1 MKPVPANVGEQFRM
15 MKFKPDW
22 KVIFWRG
29 RWLPIVL
36 LVMAATGF
44 TPAQERPVF
53 RSVNLTNF
61 YTEIFNGTN
70 AGKSSSGNAA
80 TQLPQGEQT
89 LDGIPYHI
97 GGRLEVTGLDAARNG
112 DFRNAQVEGIP
123 IGQKA
128 ARLHLLHGAAHG
140 VKNGIPMSSLVLHY
154 AGGETR
160 SVRLTYGVHARNW
173 MRDAGEKHSRLADP
187 NSSLAWSNFGADS
200 PATQTPGTFEIESL
214 LTQKTE
220 NSGKYDFIKGWYG
233 ADSLSVIANSSGQ
246 TVRVPGTAKAHGVA
260 VHPSPMRRVIIG
272 WRSLVAG
279 TLRVEGAVQ
288 RVHADCGNG
297 VDWTVELQHGATRR
311 LLASGTAQSAKEV
324 KFGPF
329 VNLAVEPGDML
340 AVSIG
345 PRGGNHSCDLTTVDL
360 NVSDGK
366 RAWNLAR
373 DVSPDIL
380 AGNPHADR
388 LGNAG
393 VWYFLSEPDKPDRAE
408 RTPDGMRRL
417 FKTTFDNP
425 LPDREIVSLDV
436 VSLFGKASPIIF
448 ALTLEEKA
456 GVTLLQP
463 APGKTTAKSAWHPD
477 SAYRQELLL
486 RVTGADGKTPLTNAV
501 AQLSITDDASTYF
514 FGETAVDA
522 SGTGRLAFPVQQ
534 TLLVRLVVT
543 APGHALEVVTAS
555 PFDSKGV
562 PPEMSVRLARGSKVG
577 GVVQSLNGL
586 PVYDA
591 EVMISRLTKIGEAD
605 FTRTVYDIVS
615 TDAAGRWVSERLPP
629 ALGGFSFNVSHP
641 DYNSVIYE
649 SAVPGVSN
657 RFQVRPEDLTTGL
670 AVMKMPAKMRV
681 NGLVTDARG
690 AAMTNVDVVLYTE
703 SYGNRRSRTDTNGAF
718 LFVATEPSKG
728 AVLVQASNFAPVF
741 QAVEV
746 ESGFKPIRITPVK
759 GLPLKARVLGP
770 DGVPVPGA
778 SVELTSWN
786 NTRLASWR
794 TMTDDEGRFQW
805 PNAPIGV
812 LVFSVSKNNYS
823 EGYLRVAV
831 PAVGETSMTL
841 RRNSRLYGSVVDAQ
855 TGNLLDFYMLIRG
868 HRDSPDEP
876 MRWNRSYAEPIRRGY
891 FSATINDTTG
901 GETRL
906 LLEAPGYLPL
916 ISDPITKAGY
926 FTNRYVLRRGS
937 GPRGVV
943 QLPDGTPAPKVTVV
957 LGDSSRE
964 PRIAYA
970 GEITRDTNVTASVF
984 TDSAGRFEL
993 PSRPE
998 DKNIFASGTFGFART
1013 TVRELAATGKI
1024 ILQPWGHIR
1033 GTLRVGDK
1041 AQWYQLITLHNR
1053 ENDVGETG
1061 RPNLT
1066 MDRSA
1071 RVDESGA
1078 MKGIFAFDRVPPGE
1092 WQVSVQ
1098 NRFRNYSQS
1107 PVILSHGEPVVV
1119 KPGLTNEVTIGG
1131 GGISVTGRVETTS
1144 IEAFDIDWLRDA
1156 HTLVLQ
1162 VPGIPDLTPP
1172 NLARAKNPAERQK
1185 LTQEFNRR
1193 ENSFWSSEKGRA
1205 AALAQRTYALIFQTN
1220 GTFYAHN
1227 IPPGSYQ
1234 LTIAPTIV
1242 LPDKYTRG
1250 LLGLISRKVVVRP
1263 PVEGGV
1269 FDFGTLKMEVKA
1281 PARPGHPAPSFV
1293 AKTFDGRTIRPEDFH
1308 GKFLLIDFWSAASEY
1323 RNTELQTLREL
1334 SIQETNRLVVLSL
1347 NLDAD
1352 MRTAESFVKM
1362 SEMSWLQGCLGAWAE
1377 SGVPSAYGVEAPGLI
1392 LVDPEGRLATRVLN
1406 GEYVR
1411 RTIYK
1416 FLDGPHTDN
1425 VWDFAYADDMD
1436 GLARL
1441 VRAKSAGD
1449 LNMEAALFKSIQ
1461 SAASDRRLPLTASVL
1476 EWGTGLVTRLLTTP
1490 EGPPRRTA
1498 WISTPLIDAPTSSPW
1513 AYQVRRCSDG
1523 RSARLISSFP
1533 ISEYLT
1539 GTLSSSPFLLPP
1551 DLSFYLAG
1559 HDGNAEKSRRR
1570 LNIVRL
1576 IDATIKEVL
1585 REVSAPGSDTA
1596 QRISWNLGEFAGR
1609 RGYIEATDALTGGS
1623 YAWLALGRFQ
1633 PALPELEMEIPAEGF
1648 SSRQAGADL
1657 VRMLKLVAFV
1667 PQLSAIFADRKNDE
1681 HSRAAAGRA
1690 LIALSN
1696 PNSTTLDPVLAAV
1709 SQSGEPDSLRAK
1721 IATYFT
1727 EIHSYSTRIINQ
1739 RIADAMPGAS
1749 PGLRSAFAGGLTSG
1763 RAGCQV
1769 FIKSIEDGKI
1779 SPVMLREKGMVERLR
1794 SHLQNEDKLRIDALL
1809 AKLPRRNAAG
1819 N

>member
-1 MKPVPANVGEQFRM
+1 M
-15 MKFKPDW
+15 MRFKPDW
-22 KVIFWRG
+22 KVIFWPG
-29 RWLPIVL
+29 RWLLAVL
-36 LVMAATGF
+36 LVMAATGL

-53 RSVNLTNF
+53 RPVNLTNF

-70 AGKSSSGNAA
+70 SGKSFSGNAA
-80 TQLPQGEQT
+80 TQLPHDEQT
-89 LDGIPYHI
+89 LDGTPYHI

-140 VKNGIPMSSLVLHY
+140 VKDGIPMSSLVLHY

-187 NSSLAWSNFGADS
+187 NSILAWSNFEADS
-200 PATQTPGTFEIESL
+200 PAAQTAGTFEIASL
-214 LTQKTE
+214 LTQKME
-220 NSGKYDFIKGWYG
+220 NSGKYDFIKGWSG
-233 ADSLSVIANSSGQ
+233 ADSLSIIANSSDQ
-246 TVRVPGTAKAHGVA
+246 TVRVPGNAKAHGVA
-260 VHPSPMRRVIIG
+260 VHPSPKRRVLIG
-272 WRSLVAG
+272 WRSPVAA

-288 RVHADCGNG
+288 RAHADCGSG

-329 VNLAVEPGDML
+329 VNLAVEAGDML
-340 AVSIG
+340 AVSVG
-345 PRGGNHSCDLTTVDL
+345 PRGGNHSCDLTEVDL

-366 RAWNLAR
+366 RAWNLAK
-373 DVSPDIL
+373 DVSPNIL

-393 VWYFLSEPDKPDRAE
+393 VWYFFSEPDKPDRAE
-408 RTPDGMRRL
+408 RTPDGVRRL

-456 GVTLLQP
+456 GVPLLQP
-463 APGKTTAKSAWHPD
+463 ATGKPTTKSAGHPD

-555 PFDSKGV
+555 PLDPKGV
-562 PPEMSVRLARGSKVG
+562 PREMSVRLARGSKSG
-577 GVVQSLNGL
+577 GVVQSLNGS
-586 PVYDA
+586 PVSDA

-615 TDAAGRWVSERLPP
+615 TDAAGRWVSERLPRAP
-629 ALGGFSFNVSHP
+629 GGFSFNVSHP
-641 DYNSVIYE
+641 DYNPVTYE

-657 RFQVRPEDLTTGL
+657 RFQVRPEDLTASL

-703 SYGNRRSRTDTNGAF
+703 SYGNRRGRTDTNGAF

-746 ESGFKPIRITPVK
+746 ESGSKPIRITPVK
-759 GLPLKARVLGP
+759 GLPLKARVFDQ
-770 DGVPVPGA
+770 DGTPVAGA
-778 SVELTSWN
+778 SVELASWN

-794 TMTDDEGRFQW
+794 TLTDDEGRFQW

-812 LVFSVSKNNYS
+812 LVFSISKNNYS
-823 EGYLRVAV
+823 ETYLRTAV
-831 PAVGETSMTL
+831 PAVGEAAVTL
-841 RRNSRLYGSVVDAQ
+841 RKYSRHYGSVVDAE
-855 TGNLLDFYMLIRG
+855 TGALVNSLTLIRG
-868 HRDSPDEP
+868 QRNAPDEP
-876 MRWNRSYAEPIRRGY
+876 MRWNRGYADTIKRGN
-891 FSATINDTTG
+891 FSVSVSDVAG
-901 GETRL
+901 GETCL
-906 LLEAPGYLPL
+906 LLEASGYLPL
-916 ISDPITKAGY
+916 VSDPITKAGY
-926 FTNRYVLRRGS
+926 FTNRYALRRGS

-943 QLPDGTPAPKVTVV
+943 LRPDGTPATNVTVV
-957 LGDSSRE
+957 LADPVRE
-964 PRIAYA
+964 PRIEYA
-970 GEITRDTNVTASVF
+970 GAITRDSYGGASDVS
-984 TDSAGRFEL
+984 DHAGRFEL
-993 PSRPE
+993 APRAD
-998 DKNIFASGTFGFART
+998 DKNIFAAGPSGFAQT

-1024 ILQPWGHIR
+1024 TLQPWGHIR
-1033 GTLRVGDK
+1033 GALRVGDK
-1041 AQWYQLITLHNR
+1041 AQPYQLITLHNR
-1053 ENDVGETG
+1053 VNDVSETG
-1061 RPNLT
+1061 RPILSLMLRT
-1066 MDRSA
+1066 
-1071 RVDESGA
+1071 RVDE
-1078 MKGIFAFDRVPPGE
+1078 KGNFAFDKIPPGE
-1092 WQVSVQ
+1092 WQVSLQ
-1098 NRFRNYSQS
+1098 NRFRDISGD
-1107 PVILSHGEPVVV
+1107 PMILSHGEPVVV
-1119 KPGLTNEVTIGG
+1119 KPGLTNVVTLGG
-1131 GGISVTGRVETTS
+1131 GGISVTGQVETTG
-1144 IEAFDIDWLRDA
+1144 IEAFDIDWRRDA

-1185 LTQEFNRR
+1185 LMQEFNRR
-1193 ENSFWSSEKGRA
+1193 KNSFWSSEKGRA
-1205 AALAQRTYALIFQTN
+1205 VALAQRTYALVFQTN
-1220 GTFYAHN
+1220 GTFHAHN
-1227 IPPGSYQ
+1227 IPPDSYQ
-1234 LTIAPTIV
+1234 LTIAPTVV
-1242 LPDKYTRG
+1242 LPDKYTSG
-1250 LLGLISRKVVVRP
+1250 LLGLISRKVVVRS

-1269 FDFGTLKMEVKA
+1269 FDFGTLKMDAKA

-1293 AKTFDGRTIRPEDFH
+1293 AKTFDGRTIRPEDFR
-1308 GKFLLIDFWSAASEY
+1308 GKFLLIDFWSAASES
-1323 RNTELQTLREL
+1323 RHTELQTLREL
-1334 SIQETNRLVVLSL
+1334 SVQETNRLVVLSL

-1352 MRTAESFVKM
+1352 VRTAESCVKM
-1362 SEMSWLQGCLGAWAE
+1362 SEMSWLQGYLGSWAE

-1411 RTIYK
+1411 RTVYK

-1490 EGPPRRTA
+1490 EVPPRRTA
-1498 WISTPLIDAPTSSPW
+1498 WINTPLIDAPTSSPW
-1513 AYQVRRCSDG
+1513 AYQVRPCSDG
-1523 RSARLISSFP
+1523 RPARLVSSFP

-1559 HDGNAEKSRRR
+1559 HDGNSDKPRRR

-1576 IDATIKEVL
+1576 IDATTKEVL

-1609 RGYIEATDALTGGS
+1609 RGYIEATDALTGGG

-1633 PALPELEMEIPAEGF
+1633 PALPELDLDISADGF

-1681 HSRAAAGRA
+1681 PCRAAAGRA

-1696 PNSTTLDPVLAAV
+1696 PNSTTLDPVLTAV
-1709 SQSGEPDSLRAK
+1709 SQAGEPDSLRGK

-1727 EIHSYSTRIINQ
+1727 EIHSYSTGIINQ

-1749 PGLRSAFAGGLTSG
+1749 PGLRSAFAGALTSG

-1794 SHLQNEDKLRIDALL
+1794 SHLQNGDKLRIDALL
-1809 AKLPRRNAAG
+1809 AKLPPRNAAG